1 MWCIK
6 ADVEDNR
13 GSVSDMWKGHVR
25 IHAWQKSAGS
35 VHGMLAL
42 CASQKGCSVCL
53 SAHILSR
60 ESGYPALQSHPVP
73 SLLRWDCHHAA
84 SIDI

>member
-1 MWCIK
+1 MWCVK

-13 GSVSDMWKGHVR
+13 ESVSDVWKGHVR
-25 IHAWQKSAGS
+25 KHAWQKSAGS

-42 CASQKGCSVCL
+42 CASQKGRSVCL

-60 ESGYPALQSHPVP
+60 ESGYPALQSHPAP
-73 SLLRWDCHHAA
+73 SLLRWDRHHVA